1 MSGAKA
7 TVRRAVTRALPPGS
21 PGRGYALVAL
31 DAYREGRNSLRRLAD
46 SVAVMHDDGRR
57 APDLGTWQA
66 RTRVGPDE
74 LARMEHVSA
83 TSANPTQ
90 VHAFV
95 VADGGPADRSVRCL
109 EQQVWR
115 RTAHRVGPLSE
126 VPAWVDGLPDD
137 AMAVVLR
144 SGDTID
150 RDVAFRVADALW
162 SNPSLHLVTWD
173 DDVAGERDPRFAPP
187 TWAPEL
193 LLSTNPTGRSFAVRV
208 DRLRGAGGFDPTSPD
223 PWWDLL
229 LRLDPHPDRVAHLEG
244 APGHVV
250 DRRRA
255 PVAAMAPAVT
265 AALARRGWPATVDVR
280 DGHIRLRWDLPAWPR
295 ASVVVPTRHNRPLL
309 ESLVP
314 TLRGTEYP
322 DWELVVID
330 NGGRTDEK
338 DAYYA
343 ELLDGLDARV
353 IWWDEPFNY
362 GTVNNHAVAQTDGD
376 VVVLLNDDTETRS
389 PGWLTELVGWAT
401 RDEIGT
407 VGVQLVNGDGV
418 IQHGG
423 VVIGMSGFAN
433 HLFAGLA
440 PHSDTVLG
448 STDFY
453 RDTSANTAACVALR
467 RTVWDEIGGLDE
479 RFDLLGS
486 DVVLGLDAMGLGLR
500 NVTTPAID
508 VRHMESVTRGAE
520 VPVHDMYASYWR
532 YHRWLKVGDPYFP
545 TALSLKGPELQLRS
559 GHEPSALEQVG
570 PLLGRQFGVF
580 RQTATEAEALMLA
593 DLCRLPDGRIDE
605 LAAEHAAVVGSRP
618 VRTVNWFI
626 PDVENPFY
634 GGIATAFRIAEH
646 LRAHHGV
653 ENRFV
658 VWSAPNEEWFR
669 SAIRAIFPGLA
680 DSPIVFHDGSLGDR
694 LDDLPSCDVAVA
706 TQWPTAYA
714 VAAFRGATRRF
725 YLVQDFEPVFH
736 PAGTLYALAE
746 ESYKLGLYGICNT
759 VSMGRFYRE
768 DYGGTGSHFVPAVD
782 TDVFHARGR
791 PERDPDDPV
800 RLFLYAR
807 PGHWRN
813 CWELVSLALDE
824 LKATYGRRLT
834 VVTAGSWAR
843 PEDLGRGIDHL
854 GLLDYRAT
862 GDLYRSC
869 DIGISL
875 TVSPHPS
882 YLPLELMACGAAV
895 VAFDLP
901 PGYWILD
908 DGVDCLLSRRTV
920 PSLVSNV
927 GRLIDDAALRAR
939 LQRGGLDRVARHHS
953 DWDSAL
959 SRIYHQLCDPEAFD
973 RRDRRIDA
981 LGDGPVTGQVLRG
994 LAPVPASG

>member
-1 MSGAKA
+1 MSGVKAK
-7 TVRRAVTRALPPGS
+7 VRRVAADALPPGS
-21 PGRGYALVAL
+21 DGRGYALVAL
-31 DAYREGRNSLRRLAD
+31 DTYREGRNAIRRLRD
-46 SVAVMHDDGRR
+46 SVATMREDGRS
-57 APDLGTWQA
+57 APDLRTWQA
-66 RTRVGPDE
+66 RTRVGAEE
-74 LARMEHVSA
+74 LGRMAEVAHR
-83 TSANPTQ
+83 SANTTE
-90 VHAFV
+90 VHVFV
-95 VADGGPADRSVRCL
+95 VDDGGDVTLTVRSL
-109 EQQVWR
+109 EGQVWLR
-115 RTAHRVGPLSE
+115 SAHRIGAAGAIPQWLDSLA
-126 VPAWVDGLPDD
+126 PD
-137 AMAVVLR
+137 AMCTVLR
-144 SGDTID
+144 AGDTID
-150 RDVAFRVADALW
+150 RDVAFRIADSVW
-162 SNPSLHLVTWD
+162 SDPALHLITWD
-173 DDVAGERDPRFAPP
+173 DDVVGGHDPLFAPP
-187 TWAPEL
+187 RWSPEL
-193 LLSTNPTGRSFAVRV
+193 LLSTNPAGRSFAVRAE
-208 DRLRGAGGFDPTSPD
+208 RARAAGGIDPASPD
-223 PWWDLL
+223 LWWDLL
-229 LRLDPHPDRVAHLEG
+229 LRLDPDPSRVAHLDG
-244 APGHVV
+244 MPGHLV
-250 DRRRA
+250 DRR
-255 PVAAMAPAVT
+255 PVDAAAMAPTVT
-265 AALARRGWPATVDVR
+265 AAMHARGWPATATAH
-280 DGHIRLRWDLPAWPR
+280 DGSIRLDWRLDAWPKV
-295 ASVVVPTRHNRPLL
+295 SVVVPTRHNRPLL
-309 ESLVP
+309 EQLLP
-314 TLRGTEYP
+314 TLHATDHP

-330 NGGRTDEK
+330 NGGHTDERQAWY
-338 DAYYA
+338 DTA
-343 ELLDGLDARV
+343 LGGLDARV

-362 GTVNNHAVAQTDGD
+362 GTVNNAAVAQTDGD
-376 VVVLLNDDTETRS
+376 VVVLLNDDTEVRS
-389 PGWLTELVGWAT
+389 PGWLRELSGWAT

-407 VGVQLVNGDGV
+407 VGVQLVNGEGV

-440 PHSDTVLG
+440 PHSNTIVG
-448 STDFY
+448 STEWY
-453 RDTSANTAACVALR
+453 RDTSANTAACVAVR
-467 RTVWDEIGGLDE
+467 RDVWDQIGGLDE

-508 VRHMESVTRGAE
+508 VRHLESVTRGAD

-545 TALSLKGPELQLRS
+545 KALSLLDPDLRLRA
-559 GHEPSALEQVG
+559 GHEPTALELVG
-570 PLLGRQFGVF
+570 PLLGRNFGVF
-580 RQTATEAEALMLA
+580 RQTASEAEALMLA
-593 DLCRLPDGRIDE
+593 DLCRLPDGRIE
-605 LAAEHAAVVGSRP
+605 EMAAQQADVVGAQG

-653 ENRFV
+653 QNRFV

-669 SAIRAIFPGLA
+669 SALRAIFPGLA
-680 DSPIVFHDGSLGDR
+680 DSQIVFHDGSLGER
-694 LDDLPSCDVAVA
+694 LDDIPDCDVAIA

-714 VAAFRGATRRF
+714 VAAFRGARRRF
-725 YLVQDFEPVFH
+725 YLVQDFEPMFH

-768 DYGGTGSHFVPAVD
+768 DYDGIGSHFVPAVD
-782 TDVFHARGR
+782 TEVFHSAGR
-791 PERDPDDPV
+791 PEPDSDDPV

-824 LKATYGRRLT
+824 LKATYGRRLK

-854 GLLDYRAT
+854 GLLDYKAT

-908 DGVDCLLSRRTV
+908 DERDCVLSRRTV
-920 PSLVSNV
+920 PSLVDSV
-927 GRLIDDAALRAR
+927 SRLIDDESLRR
-939 LQRGGLDRVARHHS
+939 RIQQGGLDRVARHHS
-953 DWDSAL
+953 DWDEAL

-973 RRDRRIDA
+973 DRDRRLDA
-981 LGDGPVTGQVLRG
+981 LGDGPVQGQVLRG
-994 LAPVPASG
+994 LAPVRAPN